1 MRIVIDLQGAQ
12 TESRFRGIGRYSLSF
27 VRALL
32 NRRSQHEFWVVLNG
46 RFGES
51 ISEIEEALADV
62 LPRYRVRV
70 FETPRGIAL
79 RDPENSWAA
88 ASSEVIREAFIAE
101 LRPDL
106 VLITSLFEGYLDD
119 AVTSIGALDIPQAPT
134 VVVHYD
140 LIPALRPEY
149 ITSPE
154 YGEFYDRK
162 LAYLQHADLLLAISD
177 YSRKEAEDFLNFL
190 SDRVVSISAAV
201 EDGFWR
207 PKDGAPVVPEDFSDL
222 GISRPY
228 ILCVPGGFDSRKNLE
243 SLLSAFAQ
251 LPAAVRRDHQL
262 VIGSK
267 ASAYAISKLEAA
279 ADAAGLGAEEWVLTG
294 HLEDIRFRDLFCGS
308 SLFVFP
314 SKHEGFGLPLLEAM
328 TLGVPCIASSS
339 TSVGEVMGEAEYC
352 FDPENVNA
360 IRDKMD
366 RALQDDEWRDQL
378 SKHAR
383 LRAADF
389 SWDKTAQCA
398 LSAIEQKFGSKS
410 QNVLGSP
417 RAGPIAREKI
427 AEAIVAFGAGISV
440 GAQKLELIA
449 QSLAVNLKAG
459 RQDTLFLD
467 VTELAKI
474 DGKTGIQRVVRALLL
489 AIDQGHTRGLH
500 VQPIFFDGHRFR
512 CANAFSSLF
521 LGRDLSGDHLIDFG
535 AGDHYLSLDLNV
547 ASIEASEPILKEM
560 QRRGVNLNFLVYDV
574 LPLMHPEWW
583 PAGLA
588 DGFASW
594 FEVVSRVADRLIC
607 ISRAARSD
615 VAAQIELNS
624 SNNTWTPKLGWFHLG
639 ADIKNTSPS
648 VHLPR
653 DADDFFGRI
662 VNQTTFLMVG
672 TVEPRKGH
680 ALALDAFSQLWRDGY
695 DFNLVVI
702 GKKGWLVDDLADRM
716 SACSKNGSTFYW
728 FQGASDEFLE
738 RAYLS
743 CSCLLAASEAEG
755 FGLPLIEASFHNLP
769 VLARDIAVFREVAG
783 DAALYFDGS
792 SAEGLIAGVLRW
804 VRQRELNE
812 IPEPADMDAMSW
824 RQSAD
829 ALLDQLEI

>member
-62 LPRYRVRV
+62 LPRDRVRV
-70 FETPRGIAL
+70 FETPPGIAL

-119 AVTSIGALDIPQAPT
+119 AVTSIGALDTPQAPT

-154 YGEFYDRK
+154 YGEYYDRK

-177 YSRKEAEDFLNFL
+177 YSRKEAEDFLNFP
-190 SDRVVSISAAV
+190 SDRVVNISAAV

-279 ADAAGLGAEEWVLTG
+279 ADTAGLGAEEWVLTG
-294 HLEDIRFRDLFCGS
+294 HLQDIRFRDLFRGS

-366 RALQDDEWRDQL
+366 RALQSE
-378 SKHAR
+378 
-383 LRAADF
+383 
-389 SWDKTAQCA
+389 T
-398 LSAIEQKFGSKS
+398 
-410 QNVLGSP
+410 P
-417 RAGPIAREKI
+417 
-427 AEAIVAFGAGISV
+427 
-440 GAQKLELIA
+440 
-449 QSLAVNLKAG
+449 G
-459 RQDTLFLD
+459 R
-467 VTELAKI
+467 
-474 DGKTGIQRVVRALLL
+474 
-489 AIDQGHTRGLH
+489 
-500 VQPIFFDGHRFR
+500 
-512 CANAFSSLF
+512 
-521 LGRDLSGDHLIDFG
+521 
-535 AGDHYLSLDLNV
+535 
-547 ASIEASEPILKEM
+547 
-560 QRRGVNLNFLVYDV
+560 
-574 LPLMHPEWW
+574 
-583 PAGLA
+583 
-588 DGFASW
+588 
-594 FEVVSRVADRLIC
+594 
-607 ISRAARSD
+607 
-615 VAAQIELNS
+615 
-624 SNNTWTPKLGWFHLG
+624 
-639 ADIKNTSPS
+639 
-648 VHLPR
+648 
-653 DADDFFGRI
+653 
-662 VNQTTFLMVG
+662 
-672 TVEPRKGH
+672 
-680 ALALDAFSQLWRDGY
+680 
-695 DFNLVVI
+695 
-702 GKKGWLVDDLADRM
+702 
-716 SACSKNGSTFYW
+716 
-728 FQGASDEFLE
+728 
-738 RAYLS
+738 
-743 CSCLLAASEAEG
+743 
-755 FGLPLIEASFHNLP
+755 
-769 VLARDIAVFREVAG
+769 
-783 DAALYFDGS
+783 
-792 SAEGLIAGVLRW
+792 
-804 VRQRELNE
+804 
-812 IPEPADMDAMSW
+812 
-824 RQSAD
+824 
-829 ALLDQLEI
+829 

>member
-1 MRIVIDLQGAQ
+1 M
-12 TESRFRGIGRYSLSF
+12 
-27 VRALL
+27 
-32 NRRSQHEFWVVLNG
+32 
-46 RFGES
+46 
-51 ISEIEEALADV
+51 
-62 LPRYRVRV
+62 
-70 FETPRGIAL
+70 
-79 RDPENSWAA
+79 
-88 ASSEVIREAFIAE
+88 
-101 LRPDL
+101 
-106 VLITSLFEGYLDD
+106 
-119 AVTSIGALDIPQAPT
+119 
-134 VVVHYD
+134 VVHYD

-162 LAYLQHADLLLAISD
+162 LAYLQHADLLLAISN
-177 YSRKEAEDFLNFL
+177 YSRKEAEDFLDFS
-190 SDRVVSISAAV
+190 SDRVVNISAAV
-201 EDGFWR
+201 ENEFWR
-207 PKDGAPVVPEDFSDL
+207 PKDGAPPVPEDFSDL

-228 ILCVPGGFDSRKNLE
+228 ILCIPGGFDSRKNLE

-251 LPAAVRRDHQL
+251 LPAAVRGDHQL

-279 ADAAGLGAEEWVLTG
+279 ANIAGLQAEEWVLTG
-294 HLEDIRFRDLFCGS
+294 HLEDIRFRDLFRGS
-308 SLFVFP
+308 ALFVFP

-328 TLGVPCIASSS
+328 TLGVPSIASSS
-339 TSVGEVMGEAEYC
+339 TSVGEVMGDAAYC
-352 FDPENVNA
+352 FNPEDVSA

-366 RALQDDEWRDQL
+366 RALQDEEWRDQL
-378 SKHAR
+378 SKHAM

-389 SWDKTAQCA
+389 SWDKTAELA
-398 LSAIEQKFGSKS
+398 LSAMEHKFESKS
-410 QNVLGSP
+410 QNALGSP
-417 RAGPIAREKI
+417 SAGPIAREKI
-427 AEAIVAFGAGISV
+427 AEAIVACGAGISL

-449 QSLAVNLKAG
+449 QCLAVNLKVG

-489 AIDQGHTRGLH
+489 AIDQGPTQGLH
-500 VQPIFFDGHRFR
+500 VQPIFFDGHKFR
-512 CANAFSSLF
+512 CANAFSSLL
-521 LGRDLSGDHLIDFG
+521 LGRDVSGEHLIDFG
-535 AGDHYLSLDLNV
+535 VGDHYLSLDLNI
-547 ASIEASEPILKEM
+547 ASIEASEPILKKM

-583 PAGLA
+583 PVGLA
-588 DGFASW
+588 DGFANW
-594 FEVVSRVADRLIC
+594 FAVVSRVADRLIC
-607 ISRAARSD
+607 ISRTARRD
-615 VAAQIELNS
+615 VAAQIELNC
-624 SNNTWTPKLGWFHLG
+624 SNETWTPKLGWFHLG

-680 ALALDAFSQLWRDGY
+680 ALVLDAFLQLWRDGY

-702 GKKGWLVDDLADRM
+702 GKEGWLVDDLADRM
-716 SACSKNGSTFYW
+716 SACSKDGSKFYW

-738 RAYLS
+738 RAYMS

-783 DAALYFDGS
+783 DAALYFDGNS
-792 SAEGLIAGVLRW
+792 SEGLVAGVLRW
-804 VRQRELNE
+804 VRRRELNE

-829 ALLDQLEI
+829 ALLDQIEI